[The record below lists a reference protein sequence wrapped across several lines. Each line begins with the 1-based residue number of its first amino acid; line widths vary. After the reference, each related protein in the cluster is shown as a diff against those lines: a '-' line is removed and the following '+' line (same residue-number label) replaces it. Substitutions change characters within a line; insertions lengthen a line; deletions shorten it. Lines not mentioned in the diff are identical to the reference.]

1 MNSRGGVFST
11 FAVLLLLAFI
21 LLLAFYGGRAVLQD
35 YGYLEGKD
43 KGFEEIGPEGIIK
56 EELSSAGELISAQYL
71 YTCREDYSNSRTIS
85 GWNIPLTEK
94 SFTVVYDGIVK
105 AGIKDL
111 SQTKIK
117 KTGPDTYRI
126 TLPQVE
132 ITECYLIPDS
142 LSVMN
147 ESHNILN
154 QISVED
160 VNNAQ
165 KNLEANMLK
174 KAEEHGLLDSARD
187 NARMIIKG
195 LLTGTRD
202 LKGCTFEFEFE
213 D

>member
-1 MNSRGGVFST
+1 MNSRGGVFSN
-11 FAVLLLLAFI
+11 FAVLLLLAFV

-35 YGYLEGKD
+35 YGFLEGKD

-71 YTCREDYSNSRTIS
+71 YTCSEDYSDSKSIS

-94 SFTVVYDGIVK
+94 SFTVVYDGMVK
-105 AGIKDL
+105 AGIRDL
-111 SQTKIK
+111 SRAKIK

-147 ESHNILN
+147 ESHNI
-154 QISVED
+154 
-160 VNNAQ
+160 
-165 KNLEANMLK
+165 
-174 KAEEHGLLDSARD
+174 
-187 NARMIIKG
+187 
-195 LLTGTRD
+195 
-202 LKGCTFEFEFE
+202 
-213 D
+213 

>member
-1 MNSRGGVFST
+1 MNSRGGVFSN

-71 YTCREDYSNSRTIS
+71 YTCREDYSDSRTIS

-111 SQTKIK
+111 SLTKIK
-117 KTGPDTYRI
+117 KTG
-126 TLPQVE
+126 
-132 ITECYLIPDS
+132 
-142 LSVMN
+142 
-147 ESHNILN
+147 SHNILN

-187 NARMIIKG
+187 NAQMIIKG